1 MYKEQEEITKK
12 DYMSVVYSGCVI
24 MFKNIT
30 LCDLTDQVPY
40 LKNRSHGMYQV
51 HSDNSKIKFSEIY
64 HNIDEAVNK
73 FIELKLQV
81 INE

>member
-1 MYKEQEEITKK
+1 MLKEEEELLKR
-12 DYMSVVYSGCVI
+12 DYMSVVYAGCIVTY
-24 MFKNIT
+24 KNIT

-40 LKNRSHGMYQV
+40 LKSRQNGMYQV

-64 HNIDEAVNK
+64 QNIEEAVNK

-81 INE
+81 VNE